1 MTIFTLRME
10 DSLKSELDEFCEKMG
25 MNLTTFFMMYVKKT
39 LRDQKIPFELGLN
52 NSCDNGTTAFNKLRE
67 QARNN
72 GLQDW
77 TLDDI
82 NAEIAAARQAR

>member
-1 MTIFTLRME
+1 MTTFTLRME
-10 DSLKSELDEFCEKMG
+10 DKLKSELDEFCEKMG

-52 NSCDNGTTAFNKLRE
+52 NSCDNGMTAFNKLRE